1 MRAILC
7 KDWDGPD
14 GLVLEDIEPAAPG
27 PGELRVAVKAAAL
40 NFADSLMTAGK
51 YQLKPPLP
59 FSPCFEAAGVV
70 LEVGAGVTKFKPG
83 DRVVNAMQ
91 WGALAEQCVTVADR
105 TYPIPDALDFETAAA
120 FPVIYGT
127 SHIALERRGQLQA
140 GETLLVHGATSGVGL
155 AAIEIG
161 KAMGARV
168 IAAARGPEK
177 CAVAKSVG
185 ADEVIDA
192 TAEDIRERVKAMT
205 DGAGADV
212 IYDPIGGDAFDVSL
226 RCINWGGRIL
236 IVGFAAGRISQIPAN
251 ILLVKNAAA
260 IGVFWNSHFE
270 REPEVLAESFKT
282 LLTWHGEGKLKPLIR
297 EVVPLERFSDAFSL
311 LLDRQAPGK
320 IVVRVAA

>member
-1 MRAILC
+1 
-7 KDWDGPD
+7 
-14 GLVLEDIEPAAPG
+14 
-27 PGELRVAVKAAAL
+27 
-40 NFADSLMTAGK
+40 
-51 YQLKPPLP
+51 
-59 FSPCFEAAGVV
+59 
-70 LEVGAGVTKFKPG
+70 
-83 DRVVNAMQ
+83 
-91 WGALAEQCVTVADR
+91 
-105 TYPIPDALDFETAAA
+105 
-120 FPVIYGT
+120 
-127 SHIALERRGQLQA
+127 
-140 GETLLVHGATSGVGL
+140 
-155 AAIEIG
+155 
-161 KAMGARV
+161 
-168 IAAARGPEK
+168 
-177 CAVAKSVG
+177 
-185 ADEVIDA
+185 VIDA

-251 ILLVKNAAA
+251 TLLVKNAAA